1 MFSGFGLSGIPENIT
16 EYVRDQP
23 EITDLKIISTE
34 AGDDNWGL
42 GRLYEKD
49 KISKQ
54 WASYIGR
61 CKVMEQ
67 AYLNGK
73 TELELIPQG
82 TLAEKVRCCGV
93 GIPAFYSVTGL
104 HTLFAEGKLPI
115 KYNSDGSVAAYN
127 KKRETRE
134 FGGKTYLL
142 EEAFEM
148 ADFAWIKATKA
159 DKMGNCVFKGTSYN
173 FNALMA
179 SRSSFVLP
187 SAVLIISQRL
197 QER

>member
-1 MFSGFGLSGIPENIT
+1 MYFEPFEPFVSTRSITQRSGFGLSGIPENII
-16 EYVRDQP
+16 EYVREQP

-34 AGDDNWGL
+34 AGDNDWGL

-82 TLAEKVRCCGV
+82 IVSSFFPRL
-93 GIPAFYSVTGL
+93 PML
-104 HTLFAEGKLPI
+104 KLI
-115 KYNSDGSVAAYN
+115 V
-127 KKRETRE
+127 
-134 FGGKTYLL
+134 
-142 EEAFEM
+142 
-148 ADFAWIKATKA
+148 
-159 DKMGNCVFKGTSYN
+159 V
-173 FNALMA
+173 A
-179 SRSSFVLP
+179 SRESPLLRFRDS
-187 SAVLIISQRL
+187 RL
-197 QER
+197 LLCHWIAHPVCTRQATNQVQI